1 MAESTI
7 ELTEEQKNE
16 IAALVYNMIIGGQEK
31 GINYDNTVFENP
43 TTEAEQQKF
52 TLPVIKD
59 LGLDEETAGNIN
71 LRNLFESFGSDV
83 INLNTQA
90 KANLTTLNTYKTDA
104 VNAKNTAIEAKEDAI
119 EAQRLA
125 ESARDSAESAKD
137 AAQQAEQDAEA
148 SKTAAAS
155 SATSAASS
163 KSAAEAA
170 EGNVSTMKG
179 QIETLKAQIEDS
191 AQSKNVLPVLI
202 DGEVKGL
209 SIIANASGVMIDLSD
224 IEESGTTETA

>member
-1 MAESTI
+1 MAQTLSPEDVKAIAEEVLVLIQESALNYETTI
-7 ELTEEQKNE
+7 D
-16 IAALVYNMIIGGQEK
+16 A
-31 GINYDNTVFENP
+31 P
-43 TTEAEQQKF
+43 TTATERARYSV
-52 TLPVIKD
+52 PVVKD
-59 LGLDEETAGNIN
+59 A
-71 LRNLFESFGSDV
+71 SDTEKRV
-83 INLNTQA
+83 ANNVNLN
-90 KANLTTLNTYKTDA
+90 NM
-104 VNAKNTAIEAKEDAI
+104 VNAWAADIIQLNSQAAEDLQTLGTLEDNVKALASQVSSDASKAAGSKEA
-119 EAQRLA
+119 A
-125 ESARDSAESAKD
+125 ESARD

-155 SATSAASS
+155 SANSAASS
-163 KSAAEAA
+163 KSAAKTA
-170 EGNVSTMKG
+170 EGNVEVMKG